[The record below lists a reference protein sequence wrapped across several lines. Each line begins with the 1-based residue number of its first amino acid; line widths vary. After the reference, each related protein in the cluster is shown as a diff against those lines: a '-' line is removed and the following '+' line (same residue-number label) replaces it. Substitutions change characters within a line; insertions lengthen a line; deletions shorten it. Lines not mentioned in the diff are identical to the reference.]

1 MMIPSIDIQAGKTV
15 QLIGGKELA
24 IEAGDPKPLAEKFG
38 RVGEIA
44 VIDLDAAM
52 STGSNADLI
61 SEVLPLARCRVGGGI
76 RDVEAAIKWLDA
88 GAAKVILGT
97 AARPEILSQLPKERV
112 VVALDAVHDVETGE
126 GVVVDQGWQ
135 NRTGDSVLER
145 MESLSDLAGGFM
157 VTFVEREGQ
166 MTGIDQKTIAK
177 YLAAAG
183 DTELTVA
190 GGVAQEE
197 EIAELDAIGIDA
209 QIGMALYTGKISLAA
224 GICCSLKSDR
234 EDQLW
239 PTIVEDVSGQTLGL
253 VYSNQESVHQSL
265 ETGVAHYWSRRR
277 GLWKKGETSGDTQL
291 FRSVQVDC
299 DRDALRFVVQQQGR
313 GFCHLDQPTCFGE
326 RFGIRKLQQT
336 LQTRVQDAPSG
347 SYSRRLLE
355 DTVLLNAK
363 IIEEARELTEADSP
377 DEVIHEAADVLYF
390 MMTKLAS
397 HGIKL
402 DQVEAELDRRSLK
415 VTRRSGD
422 AKPELSQP

>member
-61 SEVLPLARCRVGGGI
+61 SKVLPLARCRVGGGI

-190 GGVAQEE
+190 GGVAKEE
-197 EIAELDAIGIDA
+197 EIAELDAIVDSKGKSHDWRADLVA
-209 QIGMALYTGKISLAA
+209 QLS
-224 GICCSLKSDR
+224 
-234 EDQLW
+234 
-239 PTIVEDVSGQTLGL
+239 
-253 VYSNQESVHQSL
+253 
-265 ETGVAHYWSRRR
+265 
-277 GLWKKGETSGDTQL
+277 
-291 FRSVQVDC
+291 SVQKEDGSWTNPADRWYEGDPNLVTAYSLLALSYC
-299 DRDALRFVVQQQGR
+299 DK
-313 GFCHLDQPTCFGE
+313 E
-326 RFGIRKLQQT
+326 
-336 LQTRVQDAPSG
+336 S
-347 SYSRRLLE
+347 
-355 DTVLLNAK
+355 
-363 IIEEARELTEADSP
+363 
-377 DEVIHEAADVLYF
+377 
-390 MMTKLAS
+390 
-397 HGIKL
+397 
-402 DQVEAELDRRSLK
+402 
-415 VTRRSGD
+415 D
-422 AKPELSQP
+422 AK